1 MQSELKAI
9 LEKLE
14 KPLAVEERT
23 GCRNFAV
30 IGGFHRHMVSWA
42 QRGAELGDGEVR
54 QHLERIAQLFADYG
68 SVDLTERR
76 RRILEA
82 RQLLA
87 VIRRQVEQEAGS
99 AEHGVEG
106 KEQGARSEEKRGE
119 GKGQR
124 AEGEGARATEDEHA
138 REGESITIP
147 LGTSQ
152 EASTDASAQTL
163 SVPVSPAV
171 PKPTFRSPAT
181 SCPPVPPSP
190 SVGGQFPTAPSAA
203 SVPPTVSPHPKP
215 FVPSVSGKPLALDDP
230 VRFLKGVGPQRAKLL
245 KRLGVETI
253 GDLLTFYPR
262 RYEDRR
268 NLKTLAQVVPGER
281 VVVQVQVI
289 GTPFTEERKRLL
301 ITKVPVGDATGRAFL
316 VWFNQPYMERKF
328 RIGQRLFVF
337 GKATQVFGQLTFQTP
352 EVEEM
357 TDDANLQVGRLVPV
371 YPLTEG
377 LSQNFVRSLVQ
388 ETVWRA
394 VERLKETLP
403 ETVRQRY
410 QLMPLQEALTQIH
423 FPNDEERLEA
433 ARRRLVFE
441 EFLTLQL
448 VLALRKKGIKEHE
461 GIAFHVDWEA
471 VERFLRSLP
480 FELTTDQRRV
490 INEILADMQK
500 PHPMNRLLHGEV
512 GSGKTVVAATA
523 MYVAVQNGYQVAFM
537 APTEILAEQHYRVLQ
552 ELFKGHE
559 IQIVQLVGSLT
570 PSVKRKRRMRIRE
583 GMVQIVV
590 GTHALIEEATE
601 FHRLGLVIVDEQHR
615 FGVMQRAKL
624 IWKGKSPDVLIMT
637 ATPIPRTLALT
648 VYGDLD
654 VSVIRELPPGRQRA
668 KTYWLHL
675 SKRMLAYEF
684 VRKELLKGHQAY
696 IVCPLI
702 EESEKLEDVQSV
714 LRHAEWLQ
722 QSVFPDYKVGVL
734 HGRMPGYEKDAIMD
748 AFRRN
753 EIQVLV
759 TTTVIEVGVDVPNA
773 TVIVVEDADR
783 FGLAQL
789 HQLRGRVERS
799 AHPCFCV
806 LIADP
811 STDEAYKRL
820 RIMTRTNDG
829 FVIAE
834 HDLRLRGP
842 GEFLGTRQHGLPDLK
857 LADILRD
864 VNLLMQAKECAEWL
878 IAIDP
883 HLERP
888 EHKHLRAKVEALEGG
903 AELLRVS

>member
-1 MQSELKAI
+1 MSAELLAI

-14 KPLAVEERT
+14 KPIAIEERT

-30 IGGFHRHMVSWA
+30 IGGFDKYMVAWA
-42 QRGAELGDGEVR
+42 KRASELCDGELR
-54 QHLERIAQLFADYG
+54 QSLDELAKLFVDY
-68 SVDLTERR
+68 SQVDITEKRR
-76 RRILEA
+76 RLLHAKILLNRI
-82 RQLLA
+82 RQSLNDSL
-87 VIRRQVEQEAGS
+87 AGS
-99 AEHGVEG
+99 
-106 KEQGARSEEKRGE
+106 
-119 GKGQR
+119 
-124 AEGEGARATEDEHA
+124 T
-138 REGESITIP
+138 
-147 LGTSQ
+147 
-152 EASTDASAQTL
+152 QTQPI
-163 SVPVSPAV
+163 SVPQVSPATEQV
-171 PKPTFRSPAT
+171 TKPTINAVQPENKQTSQGFSGTIVPQRTEPTKLPA
-181 SCPPVPPSP
+181 SR
-190 SVGGQFPTAPSAA
+190 
-203 SVPPTVSPHPKP
+203 PTVAISQSQISSPRS
-215 FVPSVSGKPLALDDP
+215 SVTSPLSLSDS
-230 VRFLKGVGPQRAKLL
+230 VRYLKGVGPQRAKLL

-253 GDLLTFYPR
+253 GDLLHFYPR

-268 NLKTLAQVVPGER
+268 NLKTLAEVVPGEK

-289 GTPFTEERKRLL
+289 GNPFTEERKHLL

-316 VWFNQPYMERKF
+316 VWFNQPYMEKKF

-352 EVEEM
+352 EVEEI
-357 TDDANLQVGRLVPV
+357 TGDANLQVGRLVPV

-394 VERLKETLP
+394 VDRLEETLP

-410 QLMPLQEALTQIH
+410 NLMPLREALRQIH
-423 FPNDEERLEA
+423 FPDDDEKLEA
-433 ARRRLVFE
+433 ARRRIVFD

-461 GIAFHVDWEA
+461 GIAFQVDWEA
-471 VERFLRSLP
+471 VERFIRLLP
-480 FELTTDQRRV
+480 FELTNDQRKV
-490 INEILADMQK
+490 INEILSDMQK

-512 GSGKTVVAATA
+512 GSGKTVVAAIA
-523 MYVAVQNGYQVAFM
+523 MFVAVQNGYQAAFM

-552 ELFKGHE
+552 ELFRGHE
-559 IQIVQLVGSLT
+559 INIVQLVGSLT
-570 PSVKRKRRMRIRE
+570 PANKRKVRMKIRE
-583 GMVQIVV
+583 GMAQIIV

-601 FHRLGLVIVDEQHR
+601 FYRLGFVVVDEQHR

-624 IWKGKSPDVLIMT
+624 IWKGQSPDVLIMT

-668 KTYWLHL
+668 KTYWLHT

-684 VRKELLKGHQAY
+684 IRKELAKGHQAY
-696 IVCPLI
+696 VVCPLI
-702 EESEKLEDVQSV
+702 EESEKLDDVQSV
-714 LRHAEWLQ
+714 YRHAEWLQ

-734 HGRMPGYEKDAIMD
+734 HGRMPGYEKDKIMD
-748 AFRRN
+748 AFRCN
-753 EIQVLV
+753 EIHVLV

-773 TVIVVEDADR
+773 TVMVVEDADR

-799 AHPCFCV
+799 EHPCYCV

-811 STDEAYKRL
+811 STDEARERL
-820 RIMTRTNDG
+820 RVMTRTNDG

-842 GEFLGTRQHGLPDLK
+842 GELLGTRQHGLPDLK
-857 LADILRD
+857 LADIIKD
-864 VNLLMQAKECAEWL
+864 VDILMQAKDCAEW
-878 IAIDP
+878 IVEIDP
-883 HLERP
+883 HLQRP
-888 EHKHLRAKVEALEGG
+888 EHKALREKVESLEGG